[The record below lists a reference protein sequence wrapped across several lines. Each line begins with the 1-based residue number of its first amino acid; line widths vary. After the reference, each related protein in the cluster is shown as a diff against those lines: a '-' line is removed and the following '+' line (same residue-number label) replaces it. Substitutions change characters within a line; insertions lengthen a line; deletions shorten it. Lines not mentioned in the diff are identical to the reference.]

1 MSFSYEPQGWQAPV
15 RQPSWEQPPP
25 PSRSGASSTSQR
37 EDGNAFAIQFEEVDR
52 AMDNLL
58 KSGKFYGGGG
68 GGGGQRPMPGG
79 PMRPGVD
86 YGPRMHGG
94 RHPVG
99 DFDPSRPH
107 PGSNLQN
114 FYAAQRHQ
122 GRHSDADQMMQAKR
136 RMAAQRERELRNYHQ
151 EQQYN
156 RSLLA
161 EMSSNKSD
169 RSMSPSTLSE
179 EGRRELIAR
188 QHRALYGGDP
198 AAFVGQVPF
207 STEDTNRDQGGAVSG
222 NAPGAPRGPSP
233 RTSDPFGG
241 PGQASQGDSGSQ
253 GPSAGAEASRAE
265 KATSPSAQSSG
276 FGTFDGSIQASGK
289 VPTPPTG
296 EEPSHSRQI
305 SKSTTAPVSGGM
317 GPIGSRP
324 NVQQAP
330 NQSINKRTT
339 SPLPSSLGY
348 GFGSNEQNADRAG
361 SANSNSNAQKESS
374 NSGIG
379 AWGTGSGVWGSN
391 KIGTTSVWG

>member
-1 MSFSYEPQGWQAPV
+1 
-15 RQPSWEQPPP
+15 
-25 PSRSGASSTSQR
+25 
-37 EDGNAFAIQFEEVDR
+37 
-52 AMDNLL
+52 
-58 KSGKFYGGGG
+58 
-68 GGGGQRPMPGG
+68 
-79 PMRPGVD
+79 
-86 YGPRMHGG
+86 
-94 RHPVG
+94 
-99 DFDPSRPH
+99 
-107 PGSNLQN
+107 
-114 FYAAQRHQ
+114 
-122 GRHSDADQMMQAKR
+122 MMQAKR

-156 RSLLA
+156 RSKHRVPGSGRGHRTETRTGLLA

-207 STEDTNRDQGGAVSG
+207 STEDASSRDQAVAVSG

-241 PGQASQGDSGSQ
+241 PGQASQGESGPQ
-253 GPSAGAEASRAE
+253 GVSSGQEASRAE
-265 KATSPSAQSSG
+265 KATSPSAQTSAG
-276 FGTFDGSIQASGK
+276 FGTFDAPIQASGK
-289 VPTPPTG
+289 APTPPTG

-374 NSGIG
+374 NSGMG